1 MIQMPAKG
9 YYLKNSKQKKSM
21 IAHFSLA
28 IVRIFA
34 AVILVA
40 CAGGAVTAKTDFTS
54 GPGDYE
60 RSIKVGKLERYY
72 LVHVPPRYQKNRP
85 TPVVLNFHGGGGN
98 AESQRNFSQMDVTA
112 DRYGFIVVYPQGT
125 SRKRV
130 LKFRQGYTWN
140 AGSCCGWAQEHN
152 IDDVGFTAALL
163 DDLAQQFNI
172 NPRMVYAT
180 GYSNG
185 AIMCY
190 RLACELSDRIAA
202 IAPVSGPM
210 AMTSANCLPPRP
222 ISIMHFH
229 GTKDESAPYEGG
241 AGRRSVPGQNFQSVE
256 KTIRFWLRQNKLAD
270 KKPRVIRKG
279 KALGRFYGPGKDNRE
294 VILWS
299 IEGGGHTWP
308 GGKFGGLGKRF
319 LGEMTRD
326 ISASDLMWIFFKR
339 HPMPSTA
346 N

>member
-1 MIQMPAKG
+1 MKQVPQEEYHPKS
-9 YYLKNSKQKKSM
+9 SKQKKSV
-21 IAHFSLA
+21 IAQFSMA
-28 IVRIFA
+28 SVRIFA

-40 CAGGAVTAKTDFTS
+40 CAGDVAKAKTDYTL

-60 RSIKVGKLERYY
+60 RSIVVDKLERHY
-72 LVHVPPRYQKNRP
+72 LVHAPPGYQKKKP
-85 TPVVLNFHGGGGN
+85 IPVVLNFHGGGGN
-98 AESQRNFSQMDVTA
+98 AETQRNFSQMDVAA
-112 DRYGFIVVYPQGT
+112 DRNGFIVVYPQGT
-125 SRKRV
+125 SRKRL
-130 LKFRQGYTWN
+130 LKLREGYTWN
-140 AGSCCGWAQEHN
+140 AGSCCGWAQKHN

-163 DDLAQQFNI
+163 VDLAKQFNI

-210 AMTSANCLPPRP
+210 GMKTANCKPPRP
-222 ISIMHFH
+222 VPIIHFH

-241 AGRRSVPGQNFQSVE
+241 AGRRSVPGQNFESVDN
-256 KTIRFWLRQNKLAD
+256 TISFWLKHNRLEQE
-270 KKPRVIRKG
+270 KPKIIRKG
-279 KALGRFYGPGKDNRE
+279 NAVGKFYGSDRDNRE
-294 VILWS
+294 VVLWS

-308 GGKFGGLGKRF
+308 GGKFGGLGKRV
-319 LGEMTRD
+319 LGEMTQD